1 MKEIYKMKS
10 WFSNTFPEYKK
21 LPQSGKFMAWLTF
34 VQGVV
39 WLILASIQSVQGLIN
54 NMAWAVFFGILLF
67 ILGVLALSAA
77 WNAFK
82 FREVGFKRMIYVYT
96 PCLLQI
102 AFASDVFSFV
112 FYIDSVLKL
121 WFSLTVNKLSIGIN
135 FAAILFIVLA
145 GRNCRHL
152 KMVSQNTDKNV
163 EPLEQVEQGQE
174 TQS

>member
-1 MKEIYKMKS
+1 
-10 WFSNTFPEYKK
+10 
-21 LPQSGKFMAWLTF
+21 MAWLTF

-54 NMAWAVFFGILLF
+54 NIAWAVFFGILLF
-67 ILGVLALSAA
+67 ILGMLALSAA

-82 FREVGFKRMIYVYT
+82 FREVGFKRMTYVYM

-121 WFSLTVNKLSIGIN
+121 WFSLTVNKLSVGVN

-145 GRNCRHL
+145 GRNYRHL

>member
-10 WFSNTFPEYKK
+10 WFFNTFPDYKK
-21 LPQSGKFMAWLTF
+21 LPKSGKFMAWLTL

-102 AFASDVFSFV
+102 AFASDVFSFTY
-112 FYIDSVLKL
+112 YIESVLQL
-121 WFSLTVNKLSIGIN
+121 SFSLIVHKLTVGIN

-163 EPLEQVEQGQE
+163 ESLEQGQE

>member
-10 WFSNTFPEYKK
+10 WFFNTFPDYKK
-21 LPQSGKFMAWLTF
+21 LPKSGKFMAWLTL

-121 WFSLTVNKLSIGIN
+121 WFSLTVNKLSVGIN

>member
-1 MKEIYKMKS
+1 M
-10 WFSNTFPEYKK
+10 
-21 LPQSGKFMAWLTF
+21 
-34 VQGVV
+34 
-39 WLILASIQSVQGLIN
+39 QGLIN
-54 NMAWAVFFGILLF
+54 NIAWAVFFGILLF

-82 FREVGFKRMIYVYT
+82 FREVGFKRMTYVYI

-121 WFSLTVNKLSIGIN
+121 WFSLTVNKLSVGVN

-145 GRNCRHL
+145 GRNYRHL

-163 EPLEQVEQGQE
+163 EPLEQGQE
-174 TQS
+174 TQL

>member
-1 MKEIYKMKS
+1 MKS

-21 LPQSGKFMAWLTF
+21 LPKSGKFMAWLTF

-54 NMAWAVFFGILLF
+54 NIAWAVFFGILLF

-82 FREVGFKRMIYVYT
+82 FREVGFKRMTYVYT

-121 WFSLTVNKLSIGIN
+121 WFSLTVNKLSVGVN

-145 GRNCRHL
+145 GRNYRHL

-163 EPLEQVEQGQE
+163 EPLEQGQE
-174 TQS
+174 TQL

>member
-1 MKEIYKMKS
+1 MKS
-10 WFSNTFPEYKK
+10 WFFNTFPDYKK
-21 LPQSGKFMAWLTF
+21 LPKSGKFMAWLTF

-82 FREVGFKRMIYVYT
+82 FREVGFKRMTYVYT

-102 AFASDVFSFV
+102 AFASDVFSFTY
-112 FYIDSVLKL
+112 YIESVLQL
-121 WFSLTVNKLSIGIN
+121 SFSLIVHKLTVGIN

-145 GRNCRHL
+145 RRNYRHL

-163 EPLEQVEQGQE
+163 EPLEQGQE

>member
-1 MKEIYKMKS
+1 MKS

-21 LPQSGKFMAWLTF
+21 LPKSGKFMAWLTL

-82 FREVGFKRMIYVYT
+82 FREVGFKRMTYVYI

-121 WFSLTVNKLSIGIN
+121 SFSLIVNKLTVGVN

-145 GRNCRHL
+145 GRNYRHL

-163 EPLEQVEQGQE
+163 EPLEQGQE

>member
-1 MKEIYKMKS
+1 MV
-10 WFSNTFPEYKK
+10 
-21 LPQSGKFMAWLTF
+21 WLTF

-39 WLILASIQSVQGLIN
+39 WVVLAVIQSVQGLIN
-54 NMAWAVFFGILLF
+54 NMAWSVLFGVLIF
-67 ILGVLALSAA
+67 ALGLLALSAA

-82 FREVGFKRMIYVYT
+82 YRAVGFKRMTYVYM
-96 PCLLQI
+96 PCILQI

-121 WFSLTVNKLSIGIN
+121 SFSLIINKLTVGVN

-145 GRNCRHL
+145 GRNYRHL

-163 EPLEQVEQGQE
+163 DKKHNHE
-174 TQS
+174 TTRPKFHLPNSWPSNAV

>member
-1 MKEIYKMKS
+1 MKS

-21 LPQSGKFMAWLTF
+21 LPKSGKFMAWLTL

-54 NMAWAVFFGILLF
+54 NIAWAVFFGILLF

-82 FREVGFKRMIYVYT
+82 FREVGFKRMTYVYM

-121 WFSLTVNKLSIGIN
+121 WFSLTVNKLSVGVN

-145 GRNCRHL
+145 GRNYRHL

>member
-1 MKEIYKMKS
+1 MKS

-21 LPQSGKFMAWLTF
+21 LPKSGKFMAWLTF

-121 WFSLTVNKLSIGIN
+121 WFSLTVNKLSVGIN

-152 KMVSQNTDKNV
+152 KMVSQNKDKNV
-163 EPLEQVEQGQE
+163 EPLEQGQE

>member
-10 WFSNTFPEYKK
+10 WFFNTFPDYKK
-21 LPQSGKFMAWLTF
+21 LPKSGKFMAWLTL

-77 WNAFK
+77 WNVFK
-82 FREVGFKRMIYVYT
+82 FREIGFNRMIYVYT

-121 WFSLTVNKLSIGIN
+121 WFSLTVNKLSVGIN

-163 EPLEQVEQGQE
+163 EPLEQGQE

>member
-1 MKEIYKMKS
+1 MKS

-21 LPQSGKFMAWLTF
+21 LPKSGKFMAWLTL

-54 NMAWAVFFGILLF
+54 NIAWAVFFGILLF
-67 ILGVLALSAA
+67 ILGMLALSAA

-82 FREVGFKRMIYVYT
+82 FREVGFKRMTYVYM

-121 WFSLTVNKLSIGIN
+121 WFSLTVNKLSVGVN

-145 GRNCRHL
+145 GRNYRHL

>member
-1 MKEIYKMKS
+1 MKS

-21 LPQSGKFMAWLTF
+21 LPKSGKFMAWLTF

-39 WLILASIQSVQGLIN
+39 WVVLAVIQSVQGLIN
-54 NMAWAVFFGILLF
+54 NIAWAVFFGILLF
-67 ILGVLALSAA
+67 VLGVLALSAA

-82 FREVGFKRMIYVYT
+82 FRAVGFKRMIYVYM
-96 PCLLQI
+96 PCILQI
-102 AFASDVFSFV
+102 AFAGDVFYFV

-121 WFSLTVNKLSIGIN
+121 SFSLTVDKLTVGIN

-145 GRNCRHL
+145 GRNYRHL

-163 EPLEQVEQGQE
+163 EPLEQGQE

>member
-1 MKEIYKMKS
+1 MKS

-21 LPQSGKFMAWLTF
+21 LPKSGKFMAWLTL

-67 ILGVLALSAA
+67 VLGVLALSAA

-82 FREVGFKRMIYVYT
+82 FREVGFKRMTYVYI

-121 WFSLTVNKLSIGIN
+121 WFSLTVNKLSVGVN

-145 GRNCRHL
+145 GRNYRHL

-163 EPLEQVEQGQE
+163 EPLEQGQE
-174 TQS
+174 TQL

>member
-1 MKEIYKMKS
+1 MPK
-10 WFSNTFPEYKK
+10 
-21 LPQSGKFMAWLTF
+21 SGKFMAWLTL

-121 WFSLTVNKLSIGIN
+121 WFSLTVNKLSVGIN

-163 EPLEQVEQGQE
+163 EPLEQGQE

>member
-1 MKEIYKMKS
+1 MKS

-21 LPQSGKFMAWLTF
+21 LPKSGKFMAWLTF

-82 FREVGFKRMIYVYT
+82 FREVGFKRMAYVYM

-121 WFSLTVNKLSIGIN
+121 WFSLTVNKLSVGVN

-145 GRNCRHL
+145 GRNYRHL

-174 TQS
+174 TQP

>member
-10 WFSNTFPEYKK
+10 WFFNTFPDYKK
-21 LPQSGKFMAWLTF
+21 LPKSGKFMAWLTL

-121 WFSLTVNKLSIGIN
+121 WFSLTVNKLSVGVN

-145 GRNCRHL
+145 GRNYRHL

-163 EPLEQVEQGQE
+163 EPLEQGQE

>member
-21 LPQSGKFMAWLTF
+21 LPKSGKFMAWLTF

-54 NMAWAVFFGILLF
+54 NIAWAVFFGILLF

-82 FREVGFKRMIYVYT
+82 FREVGFKRMTYVYI

-102 AFASDVFSFV
+102 AFASDVLSFV

-121 WFSLTVNKLSIGIN
+121 WFSLTVNKLSVGVN

-145 GRNCRHL
+145 GRNYRHL

-163 EPLEQVEQGQE
+163 EPLEQGQE
-174 TQS
+174 TQL

>member
-10 WFSNTFPEYKK
+10 WFFNTFPDYKK
-21 LPQSGKFMAWLTF
+21 LPKSGKFMAWLTF

-121 WFSLTVNKLSIGIN
+121 WFSLTVNKLSVGIN

-163 EPLEQVEQGQE
+163 EPLEQGQE

>member
-1 MKEIYKMKS
+1 MKS

-21 LPQSGKFMAWLTF
+21 LPKSGKFMAWLTF

-39 WLILASIQSVQGLIN
+39 WSILASIQSVQGLIN
-54 NMAWAVFFGILLF
+54 NIAWAVFFGILLF

-82 FREVGFKRMIYVYT
+82 FREVGFKRMTYVYT

-102 AFASDVFSFV
+102 AFASDVFSFTY
-112 FYIDSVLKL
+112 YIESVLQL
-121 WFSLTVNKLSIGIN
+121 SFSLTGHKLTVGIN

-145 GRNCRHL
+145 GRNYRHL

-163 EPLEQVEQGQE
+163 EPLEKGQE

>member
-1 MKEIYKMKS
+1 MKS

-21 LPQSGKFMAWLTF
+21 LPKSGKFMAWLTF

-54 NMAWAVFFGILLF
+54 NIAWAVFFGILLF

-82 FREVGFKRMIYVYT
+82 FREVGFKRMTYVYI

-121 WFSLTVNKLSIGIN
+121 SFSLIINKLTVGVN

-145 GRNCRHL
+145 GRNYRHL

-163 EPLEQVEQGQE
+163 EPLEQGQE

>member
-1 MKEIYKMKS
+1 MKS

-21 LPQSGKFMAWLTF
+21 LPKSGKFMAWLTF

-67 ILGVLALSAA
+67 ILGMLALSAA

-82 FREVGFKRMIYVYT
+82 FREVGFKRMTYVYM

-121 WFSLTVNKLSIGIN
+121 WFSLTVNKLSVGVN

-145 GRNCRHL
+145 GRNYRHL

>member
-10 WFSNTFPEYKK
+10 WFFNTFPDYKK
-21 LPQSGKFMAWLTF
+21 LPKSGKFMAWLTF

-54 NMAWAVFFGILLF
+54 SIAWAVFFGILLF

-82 FREVGFKRMIYVYT
+82 FREVGFKRMTYVYT

-102 AFASDVFSFV
+102 AFASDVFSFTY
-112 FYIDSVLKL
+112 YIESVLQL
-121 WFSLTVNKLSIGIN
+121 SFSLIVHKLTVGIN

-145 GRNCRHL
+145 RRNYRHL

-163 EPLEQVEQGQE
+163 EPLEQGQE

>member
-1 MKEIYKMKS
+1 MKS

-21 LPQSGKFMAWLTF
+21 LPKSGKFMAWLTL

-54 NMAWAVFFGILLF
+54 NIAWAVFFGILLF

-82 FREVGFKRMIYVYT
+82 FREVGFKRMTYVYI

-121 WFSLTVNKLSIGIN
+121 SFSLIINKLTVGVN

-145 GRNCRHL
+145 GRNYRHL

-163 EPLEQVEQGQE
+163 EPLEQGQE

>member
-1 MKEIYKMKS
+1 MKS

-21 LPQSGKFMAWLTF
+21 LPKSGKFMAWLTL

-54 NMAWAVFFGILLF
+54 NIAWAVFFGILLF

-82 FREVGFKRMIYVYT
+82 FREVGFKRMTYVYI

-121 WFSLTVNKLSIGIN
+121 SFSLIINKLTVGVN

-145 GRNCRHL
+145 GRNYRHL

-163 EPLEQVEQGQE
+163 EPLEQGQE
-174 TQS
+174 TQL

>member
-10 WFSNTFPEYKK
+10 WFFNTFPDYKK
-21 LPQSGKFMAWLTF
+21 LPKSGKFMAWLTL

-54 NMAWAVFFGILLF
+54 NIAWAVFFGILLF

-82 FREVGFKRMIYVYT
+82 FREVGFKRMTYVYI

-121 WFSLTVNKLSIGIN
+121 WFSLTVNKLSVGVN

-145 GRNCRHL
+145 GRNYRHL

-163 EPLEQVEQGQE
+163 EPLEQGQE
-174 TQS
+174 TQL

>member
-1 MKEIYKMKS
+1 MKS

-21 LPQSGKFMAWLTF
+21 LPKSGKFMAWLTL

-54 NMAWAVFFGILLF
+54 NIAWAVFFGILLF

-121 WFSLTVNKLSIGIN
+121 WFSLTVNKLSVGIN

>member
-10 WFSNTFPEYKK
+10 WFSNTFPDYKK
-21 LPQSGKFMAWLTF
+21 LPKSGKFMVWLTF
-34 VQGVV
+34 VQGVTWV
-39 WLILASIQSVQGLIN
+39 VLAGVLGVQGLIN
-54 NMAWAVFFGILLF
+54 NMAWSVLFGVLIF
-67 ILGVLALSAA
+67 ALGLLALSAA

-82 FREVGFKRMIYVYT
+82 FREIGFNRMIYVYT

-102 AFASDVFSFV
+102 VFVGEAFSFTY
-112 FYIDSVLKL
+112 YIESVLQL
-121 WFSLTVNKLSIGIN
+121 SFSLTVHKLTVGVN

-145 GRNCRHL
+145 GRNYRHL

-163 EPLEQVEQGQE
+163 EPLEQGQE

>member
-1 MKEIYKMKS
+1 
-10 WFSNTFPEYKK
+10 
-21 LPQSGKFMAWLTF
+21 MAWLTL

-67 ILGVLALSAA
+67 VLGVLALSAA

-102 AFASDVFSFV
+102 VFVGEVFSFTY
-112 FYIDSVLKL
+112 YIESVLQL
-121 WFSLTVNKLSIGIN
+121 SLALRYINLLS
-135 FAAILFIVLA
+135 V
-145 GRNCRHL
+145 
-152 KMVSQNTDKNV
+152 
-163 EPLEQVEQGQE
+163 
-174 TQS
+174 

>member
-1 MKEIYKMKS
+1 MKS
-10 WFSNTFPEYKK
+10 WFSNTFPDYKK
-21 LPQSGKFMAWLTF
+21 LPKSGKFMAWLTL

-121 WFSLTVNKLSIGIN
+121 WFSLTVNKLSVGIN

-163 EPLEQVEQGQE
+163 EPLEQGQE

>member
-1 MKEIYKMKS
+1 MKS

-21 LPQSGKFMAWLTF
+21 LPKSGKFMAWLTL

-54 NMAWAVFFGILLF
+54 NIAWAVFFGILLF

-82 FREVGFKRMIYVYT
+82 FRKVGFKRMTYVYI

-121 WFSLTVNKLSIGIN
+121 WFSLTVNKLSVGVN

-145 GRNCRHL
+145 GRNYRHL

-163 EPLEQVEQGQE
+163 EPLEQGQE
-174 TQS
+174 TQL